1 MDEYWFVY
9 GKTEPLSWNLI
20 SIVINWCQ
28 LLSIIVNYCQ
38 LMSID
43 VDYWKTFSFK
53 HECLNKSTWLQITPG
68 IHLVSFVSSV
78 GRPVSLLRQRYRRV
92 WPFPQGCGVGDR
104 RQSWE
109 NPAGG
114 VCAGERH
121 REELKL
127 RRCFFLTKIYPSLY
141 TVKSWGI
148 AFRDLHV
155 AIVVSKEW
163 KETVLCQAIVTRL
176 FGIFSSDKFSNF

>member
-1 MDEYWFVY
+1 M
-9 GKTEPLSWNLI
+9 NLWRGRVLICLRQNRTIVMKFDI
-20 SIVINWCQ
+20 SCYQ
-28 LLSIIVNYCQ
+28 L

-43 VDYWKTFSFK
+43 INYWKHFSFK
-53 HECLNKSTWLQITPG
+53 HECLKKSTWLQITPG
-68 IHLVSFVSSV
+68 IQLVSFVSSV

-127 RRCFFLTKIYPSLY
+127 RRCVFFFSWECIHHSAQSRAGILHLETCVLPLLSA
-141 TVKSWGI
+141 KSE
-148 AFRDLHV
+148 R
-155 AIVVSKEW
+155 K
-163 KETVLCQAIVTRL
+163 L
-176 FGIFSSDKFSNF
+176 F